1 MSLIILLYFDWTG
14 SRKDLGEWADKIKKS
29 CEEEDIEY
37 MGVYGPMN
45 VKWNY
50 AAMFKC
56 DSVDKFRV
64 MARKVPRPSHMPHY
78 VNEILFQTNM

>member
-1 MSLIILLYFDWTG
+1 MPLIIILYFDWTG
-14 SRKDLGEWADKIKKS
+14 SRKDLGEWVDKIKKS

-64 MARKVPRPSHMPHY
+64 MARKVPRPSYMPHY
-78 VNEILFQTNM
+78 INEILFQINI